1 MPVTVSLERKTAIV
15 TGASSGI
22 GRAVAERLGSAGAR
36 VYLAGRT
43 AAAMEASRARIEQ
56 AGGKADVVVLD
67 VRDADALHAVVDRAV
82 QDTGRLDVMV
92 NNAGLSYPGRILD
105 GRLDQWREMF
115 DVNVLSLLVG
125 CQAAIEAMGRC
136 GHGGHVV
143 NVSSIAAQRRDSG
156 VYGATKHAV
165 NAITSTLREEL
176 EDSDIRV
183 VCVMPGAVATNF
195 GRNFAPA
202 TINALGALIGQ
213 DIDFQQGDRLPDDSL
228 EKAQA
233 ALAQSL
239 ATPDDVAEAVLYA
252 VSLPP
257 RVNVAEIVVR
267 PAKQIHFQ

>member
-1 MPVTVSLERKTAIV
+1 VPVTATLEGKTAVV

-22 GRAVAERLGSAGAR
+22 GRAIAERLGSVGAR

-43 AAAMEASRARIEQ
+43 AEAMEASRLRIEQ

-67 VRDADALHAVVDRAV
+67 VRDPDALHALVDRAAE
-82 QDTGRLDVMV
+82 DTGRLDVMV
-92 NNAGLSYPGRILD
+92 NNAGLSYPGRVLD

-115 DVNVLSLLVG
+115 EVNVLSLLVG
-125 CQAAIEAMGRC
+125 CQAAIEAMTRC
-136 GHGGHVV
+136 GNGGHVV
-143 NVSSIAAQRRDSG
+143 NVSSLAAQRRESG

-176 EDSDIRV
+176 EDTDIRV

-202 TINALGALIGQ
+202 TINALGALIGEEL
-213 DIDFQQGDRLPDDSL
+213 DFHQGDRLPDDSL

-239 ATPDDVAEAVLYA
+239 ATPDDVAEAVLFA
-252 VSLPP
+252 VSVPS
-257 RVNVAEIVVR
+257 RVNIAEIVVR
-267 PAKQIHFQ
+267 PAKQMHFQ